1 MRKSIVS
8 SAWCWRRESSVRCI
22 AAVSVVKRSATSFRT
37 VHICNAL
44 RATQTYGRN
53 DKRDAE
59 FASLLSLRPNVKLPP
74 GAGEGN
80 RTPDLLITNQ
90 LLYRLSHASIF
101 LTCLFIIPNT
111 FCLVKEYL
119 QLFQLKSA
127 NVEFIILCEGKPSHI
142 FLFCVCFVTMCGVPS
157 TLFLP
162 MSFYSS
168 KVLLIVSSA
177 LADVWE
183 SCVGQC
189 RRFDSD
195 LFHYC
200 RIGKSIY
207 FYGV

>member
-1 MRKSIVS
+1 MSIVILDLRQDY
-8 SAWCWRRESSVRCI
+8 CWI
-22 AAVSVVKRSATSFRT
+22 
-37 VHICNAL
+37 
-44 RATQTYGRN
+44 
-53 DKRDAE
+53 
-59 FASLLSLRPNVKLPP
+59 
-74 GAGEGN
+74 
-80 RTPDLLITNQ
+80 
-90 LLYRLSHASIF
+90 
-101 LTCLFIIPNT
+101 
-111 FCLVKEYL
+111 
-119 QLFQLKSA
+119 
-127 NVEFIILCEGKPSHI
+127 VEFIILCEGIPSHI